1 MLNLQNIKES
11 FLNLF
16 YPGEKYLVVE
26 ILDHYIQAAAL
37 KARLEENPAS
47 KQKGELMIMKVWQRP
62 LRNLSAPEALKETAA
77 LLKKVGKLSGYKII
91 LSLDSRLATTIYS
104 SIPLVRQNPN
114 EAIDEPDIDN
124 LVSQA
129 IWRFFD
135 RQREKIAKKMGVE
148 DIDVLLSDVRIR
160 GIKIDGHK
168 VINPI
173 GFKAKSVEFYFSQTF
188 VVRDFIRG
196 LREMLPMEQVAF
208 VAEIGTV
215 LANAALKIL
224 STDHLFLA
232 NLFPSQTVIYTASP
246 GKLGYLDRYGWG
258 QNNLISH
265 FKNNLF
271 LEPEI
276 TRTVIDLYNKS
287 KTSPL
292 FLRRLE
298 NILIKELQIFLYGLE
313 SVVDKEQAKVYLNPY
328 FDLPAVT
335 FSQRCQ
341 ARLTKPLKICPLS
354 SELSTEKFGFDVKFN
369 KSVKAK
375 NLLTI
380 LAMFAELGSL
390 SQDEKLGHLVKRR
403 VRWLH

>member
-1 MLNLQNIKES
+1 M
-11 FLNLF
+11 F
-16 YPGEKYLVVE
+16 YPGEKYLVIE
-26 ILDHYIQAAAL
+26 ILDHYIQATAL

-47 KQKGELMIMKVWQRP
+47 KQKGELLVVKNWERP
-62 LRNLSAPEALKETAA
+62 LANVSAPEALKEAAA
-77 LLKKVGKLSGYKII
+77 LLKKVGNLSGYKII

-104 SIPLVRQNPN
+104 STPLVRQKPN
-114 EAIDEPDIDN
+114 EVIDEPDIDN

-135 RQREKIAKKMGVE
+135 RQREKIAKKMGIE
-148 DIDVLLSDVRIR
+148 DTDVLLSDVRIR

-188 VVRDFIRG
+188 VVRDLIRG
-196 LREMLPMEQVAF
+196 LREILPMDQVAL
-208 VAEIGTV
+208 VAETGTV
-215 LANAALKIL
+215 LAHAALKIL
-224 STDHLFLA
+224 APEHLFLA
-232 NLFPSQTVIYTASP
+232 NLFPGQTVIYTASP
-246 GKLGYLDRYGWG
+246 GKLRYLDRYGWG

-265 FKNNLF
+265 LKNNLM
-271 LEPEI
+271 LGPEI
-276 TRTVIDLYNKS
+276 TQTVIGLYNNNKA
-287 KTSPL
+287 SPL

-298 NILIKELQIFLYGLE
+298 NILIKELQFFFHGLE
-313 SVVDKEQAKVYLNPY
+313 SVVDRDQTKVYLNPY

-341 ARLTKPLKICPLS
+341 ARLGRALKICPLS
-354 SELSTEKFGFDVKFN
+354 ADLLSEKFGFEIKFN
-369 KSVKAK
+369 KSAKVK
-375 NLLTI
+375 NLLTV
-380 LAMFAELGSL
+380 LAALSELSSL